1 MCVLVCAFVSSSA
14 SSSASASSS
23 TGGGASVAHLEAS
36 RRVLA
41 KLRAAVAAE
50 TYHGRGASVRMPDE
64 LKRGVAAAASEA
76 AAAGGGAAAAA
87 AAEAAKAGAVV
98 DGVFQKL
105 LDKGAFQRAVYP
117 GLTEEQRKG
126 APQSLQELLEAPAY
140 AKVGAHE

>member
-1 MCVLVCAFVSSSA
+1 M
-14 SSSASASSS
+14 
-23 TGGGASVAHLEAS
+23 
-36 RRVLA
+36 
-41 KLRAAVAAE
+41 
-50 TYHGRGASVRMPDE
+50 
-64 LKRGVAAAASEA
+64 
-76 AAAGGGAAAAA
+76 
-87 AAEAAKAGAVV
+87 V